1 LAQEYNH
8 GYTHHVKTAISI
20 PDSVFEAAERLAARR
35 KMSRSELYSLAV
47 ADWVERHRDDRVT
60 EALDALYGADSSGSD
75 TSTSVLDA
83 DLQGLQVH
91 SLRRQ
96 RR

>member
-1 LAQEYNH
+1 M
-8 GYTHHVKTAISI
+8 KTAISI

-60 EALDALYGADSSGSD
+60 EALDALYGPDSHG
-75 TSTSVLDA
+75 TQSTTGALEA
-83 DLQGLQVH
+83 DLQALQLR
-91 SLRRQ
+91 SLRKP

>member
-1 LAQEYNH
+1 M
-8 GYTHHVKTAISI
+8 KTAISI

-60 EALDALYGADSSGSD
+60 EALDALYGVDSP
-75 TSTSVLDA
+75 TSTLDA
-83 DLQGLQVH
+83 DLHALQLH
-91 SLRRQ
+91 TLRKQ